1 MTPVL
6 RDYFRTGLVP
16 RFPTL
21 IFACFVL
28 TASLLSFG
36 IALVLDAVK
45 KQSDQSFES
54 RILIPRTVTKCA
66 SCRFRDGSA
75 LRDVRAFWYNSPV
88 WWTRKQ
94 GSGGRACLSEE
105 NTT

>member
-1 MTPVL
+1 MFRFYRPFAFFGSVGVVLALIAGGLMAPVL

-21 IFACFVL
+21 ICACFVL

-45 KQSDQSFES
+45 KQSDQSFE
-54 RILIPRTVTKCA
+54 R
-66 SCRFRDGSA
+66 A
-75 LRDVRAFWYNSPV
+75 LAN
-88 WWTRKQ
+88 
-94 GSGGRACLSEE
+94 A
-105 NTT
+105 